1 VRISSSIHALVLVTL
16 SASPAVAQSGPEPQ
30 GTEPAVAQPEPDPQG
45 AEPAQPEPEPQGT
58 SPKSVD
64 RSHDYVHHG
73 FYLRFGA
80 GASFLD
86 LTGDGPAGSARLS
99 GFGPALTLAIGGTL
113 EDGLVVA
120 GTWHLSLG
128 ASSPPTGP
136 LEGHGNL
143 FIFSEQLGLLVDW
156 YPDPRGGWH
165 VGGAVGVGILGADAI
180 NGSVGG
186 LSGIDATA
194 SLLGG
199 YDWWIARKWTL
210 GVQAVA
216 TGGART
222 GLDGSDLPGP
232 SYRLG
237 VASLSLEGVVLFN

>member
-1 VRISSSIHALVLVTL
+1 VRCTPWLTALLVFAFTPL
-16 SASPAVAQSGPEPQ
+16 ARAQS
-30 GTEPAVAQPEPDPQG
+30 EPAVA
-45 AEPAQPEPEPQGT
+45 
-58 SPKSVD
+58 PKPID
-64 RSHDYVHHG
+64 HSHDYVHHG

-80 GASFLD
+80 GVSFLD
-86 LTGDGPAGSARLS
+86 LTGDGPAGGARLS

-120 GTWHLSLG
+120 GTWHLALG
-128 ASSPPTGP
+128 ASSPPAGP

-143 FIFSEQLGLLVDW
+143 FVFSEQLGLLVDW

-165 VGGAVGVGILGADAI
+165 VGGAVGVGLLGADAV

-186 LSGIDATA
+186 LSGVDAMA

-216 TGGART
+216 AGGART

-237 VASLSLEGVVLFN
+237 AATLSLEGVVVFN